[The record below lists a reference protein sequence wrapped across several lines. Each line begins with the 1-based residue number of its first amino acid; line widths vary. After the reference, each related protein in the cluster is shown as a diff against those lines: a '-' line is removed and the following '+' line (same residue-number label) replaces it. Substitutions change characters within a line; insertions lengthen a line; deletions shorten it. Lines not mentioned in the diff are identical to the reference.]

1 VKYSFR
7 DMPGATDVTSS
18 FISDSAL
25 KMHSSTYKILH
36 DQLQQVFSDDS
47 ENDDDPE
54 SQGKTRN
61 DGNGTPQGKIRAR
74 NKVQMNKKLNIV
86 SASFL

>member
-1 VKYSFR
+1 VKYCFR
-7 DMPGATDVTSS
+7 DIPAAADVTSC

-25 KMHSSTYKILH
+25 KMRSSTYKILH
-36 DQLQQVFSDDS
+36 DQLQQIFSDDS

-54 SQGKTRN
+54 NKGKTRS
-61 DGNGTPQGKIRAR
+61 DGNGTPQGRIQAR